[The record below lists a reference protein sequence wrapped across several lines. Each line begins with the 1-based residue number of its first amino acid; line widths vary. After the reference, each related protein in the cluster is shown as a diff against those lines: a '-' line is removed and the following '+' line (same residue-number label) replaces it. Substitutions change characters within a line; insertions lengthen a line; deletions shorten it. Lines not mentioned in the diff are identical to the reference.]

1 MFEKLTSAFNS
12 LSSDE
17 NPSAEEKNAVSAFA
31 DKFITVTLKDP
42 RTRGIASKVQR
53 HRHTKTC
60 ERQGVTC
67 RFDFPKLP
75 SMYTMLT
82 VPSRVTVMDDE
93 DRKDL
98 HRKIKVVV
106 SKVRSVIECEEVME
120 EITSIHQDDF
130 EELFEYRD
138 IAIRARRILEDP
150 HFRNQ
155 ILNKEFSGDC
165 GDNICENLLDNLKE
179 LQSIYEI
186 KAEQLSADEVD

>member
-60 ERQGVTC
+60 ERQGVRC

-120 EITSIHQDDF
+120 EITSIHHYA
-130 EELFEYRD
+130 L
-138 IAIRARRILEDP
+138 IA
-150 HFRNQ
+150 
-155 ILNKEFSGDC
+155 
-165 GDNICENLLDNLKE
+165 
-179 LQSIYEI
+179 Y
-186 KAEQLSADEVD
+186 